1 MDNAPIII
9 NSEKCKGCKKCVKGC
24 PFSALEMVGKK
35 AVLVGDCRACGAC
48 IEVCPFGAIT
58 ARKEVSKNAAQLA
71 NYKDVWIFAEQ

>member
-9 NSEKCKGCKKCVKGC
+9 DSEKCKGCKKCVKGC

-48 IEVCPFGAIT
+48 IEICPFGAIT
-58 ARKEVSKNAAQLA
+58 ASFKRGLFSAFCEVAGM
-71 NYKDVWIFAEQ
+71 DGC

>member
-1 MDNAPIII
+1 
-9 NSEKCKGCKKCVKGC
+9 
-24 PFSALEMVGKK
+24 MVGKK